1 MIHVINAS
9 DASICLCVCD
19 ASVYPL
25 PDLSPA
31 SQDPEAHPR
40 PPPPLPPPLLLSLQ
54 PSFLLPSRLG
64 DVLGAFYSS
73 PRLLSLHSVTPSH
86 RPSPLPPLI
95 VSSQLLLS
103 SHSPRKM
110 IFFFLFFFL
119 HWEMFPRKKVA
130 PQLDEDAWL
139 DTRLRSSSVFFFF
152 GLFLRVFSFSFCAVG
167 DVEGARDCVVV
178 CVFRK
183 WGGRVLELWTQRCNS
198 WISSPPVPPRSAA
211 GEFSSS
217 PLNFSNRQTDGR
229 TDGWRLASGN
239 NTHMCHYKVLSPL
252 ETLR

>member
-139 DTRLRSSSVFFFF
+139 DTRLRSSSVFFF

>member
-40 PPPPLPPPLLLSLQ
+40 PPPPLPPPLLLPLQ

-110 IFFFLFFFL
+110 IFFSLFFFSSL
-119 HWEMFPRKKVA
+119 RNVSQKKSRTSA
-130 PQLDEDAWL
+130 GWGRL
-139 DTRLRSSSVFFFF
+139 TRHAAEKLQCFFFFWFIFACVFFFF
-152 GLFLRVFSFSFCAVG
+152 LRGWRRGGCARLRG
-167 DVEGARDCVVV
+167 RV
-178 CVFRK
+178 CV
-183 WGGRVLELWTQRCNS
+183 
-198 WISSPPVPPRSAA
+198 
-211 GEFSSS
+211 
-217 PLNFSNRQTDGR
+217 
-229 TDGWRLASGN
+229 
-239 NTHMCHYKVLSPL
+239 
-252 ETLR
+252 

>member
-40 PPPPLPPPLLLSLQ
+40 PPPPLPPPLLLPLQ

-110 IFFFLFFFL
+110 IFFFSFFFFFTEKCFPEKKSHL
-119 HWEMFPRKKVA
+119 SWMRTPDSTRGWEA
-130 PQLDEDAWL
+130 P
-139 DTRLRSSSVFFFF
+139 VFFFF
-152 GLFLRVFSFSFCAVG
+152 LVYFCVCFLFLF
-167 DVEGARDCVVV
+167 AR
-178 CVFRK
+178 
-183 WGGRVLELWTQRCNS
+183 
-198 WISSPPVPPRSAA
+198 
-211 GEFSSS
+211 
-217 PLNFSNRQTDGR
+217 
-229 TDGWRLASGN
+229 
-239 NTHMCHYKVLSPL
+239 L
-252 ETLR
+252 ETWRVRATAWSCVCLGNEGGVCWSCEHSGATAGSAVRPSLRAAPQVSSARLL

>member
-31 SQDPEAHPR
+31 SQGPEAHPR

-110 IFFFLFFFL
+110 IFFSLFFFSSL
-119 HWEMFPRKKVA
+119 RNVSQKKSRTSA
-130 PQLDEDAWL
+130 GWGRL
-139 DTRLRSSSVFFFF
+139 TRHAAEKLQCLFFF

>member
-110 IFFFLFFFL
+110 IFFFLFFFSSL
-119 HWEMFPRKKVA
+119 RNVSQKKSRTSA
-130 PQLDEDAWL
+130 GWGRL
-139 DTRLRSSSVFFFF
+139 TRHAAEKLQCFFFFWFIFACVFFFF
-152 GLFLRVFSFSFCAVG
+152 LRGWRRGGCARLRG
-167 DVEGARDCVVV
+167 RV
-178 CVFRK
+178 CV
-183 WGGRVLELWTQRCNS
+183 
-198 WISSPPVPPRSAA
+198 
-211 GEFSSS
+211 
-217 PLNFSNRQTDGR
+217 
-229 TDGWRLASGN
+229 
-239 NTHMCHYKVLSPL
+239 
-252 ETLR
+252 

>member
-1 MIHVINAS
+1 MVHVINAS

-31 SQDPEAHPR
+31 SQAPEAHPR

-110 IFFFLFFFL
+110 IFFFSFFFFL

-139 DTRLRSSSVFFFF
+139 DTRLRSSSVFFFLVYF
-152 GLFLRVFSFSFCAVG
+152 CVCFLFLF
-167 DVEGARDCVVV
+167 AR
-178 CVFRK
+178 
-183 WGGRVLELWTQRCNS
+183 
-198 WISSPPVPPRSAA
+198 
-211 GEFSSS
+211 
-217 PLNFSNRQTDGR
+217 
-229 TDGWRLASGN
+229 
-239 NTHMCHYKVLSPL
+239 L
-252 ETLR
+252 ETWRVRATAWSCVCLGNEGGVCWSCEHSGATAGSAVRPSLRAAPQVSSARLL